1 MKPAQ
6 VGSGVY
12 ESRIRRAEY
21 LASQH
26 AFAAE
31 VLRFYSRIAEFQKT
45 LFSDAKNMPRH
56 ASQSLAGATENET
69 ASTPTLLREC
79 FPPFDLNVALP
90 RLAAFLSL
98 IGQAGP
104 APLATASSAISHLDA
119 ASHRRLLAAYW
130 EVGGIND
137 QFIGPFAQFVPRAFA
152 QPFAEFLAQQVTPPP
167 VLSTQHNC
175 PLCGGQP
182 LLGVLRLEG
191 DGGKRRLLCAFC
203 SQEWDFR
210 RIYCYACGEEDEKK
224 LPVYI
229 AEQFPHI
236 RVEACDTCKVCIRT
250 IDLTKDGN
258 AVPLVDDLAA
268 IPLALWAQE
277 HGYIRLQGN
286 LLGT

>member
-6 VGSGVY
+6 VGSGAY
-12 ESRIRRAEY
+12 EPRIRRAEY

-26 AFAAE
+26 LFAAE
-31 VLRFYSRIAEFQKT
+31 VLHFYSRIAEFQKT
-45 LFSDAKNMPRH
+45 LFSDARNMRRR
-56 ASQSLAGATENET
+56 ASQSPTAPPENET
-69 ASTPTLLREC
+69 TCAPSWSRQH
-79 FPPFDLNVALP
+79 FPQFEINLALP
-90 RLAAFLSL
+90 RLPAFLSL
-98 IGQAGP
+98 IEKAGP
-104 APLATASSAISHLDA
+104 TPLASVARGTSHLDA
-119 ASHRRLLAAYW
+119 GSYRSLLGAYW

-137 QFIGPFAQFVPRAFA
+137 QFIGPFAQFVARAFA

-167 VLSTQHNC
+167 VLSTQKNC

-191 DGGKRRLLCAFC
+191 DGGKRRMLCAFC

-210 RIYCYACGEEDEKK
+210 RIYCYACGEENEKK
-224 LPVYI
+224 LPVYV

-236 RVEACDTCKVCIRT
+236 RVEACDTCKVCVRT

-268 IPLALWAQE
+268 IPLTLWAHE
-277 HGYIRLQGN
+277 HGYIRLQPN
-286 LLGT
+286 LFGT